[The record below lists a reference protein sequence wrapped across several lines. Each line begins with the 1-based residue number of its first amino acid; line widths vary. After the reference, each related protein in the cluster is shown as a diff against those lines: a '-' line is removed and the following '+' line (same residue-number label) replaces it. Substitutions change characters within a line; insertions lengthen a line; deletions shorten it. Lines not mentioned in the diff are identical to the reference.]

1 MNDFRACGLYPWDPS
16 IVQYMMKKKK
26 NPPLTS
32 TVQSSQNSNSSHC
45 IEDCALK
52 SLEHFTSPSTLAE
65 FQRCEKQEHWTGPAI
80 DTSLFQ
86 VWKNMKMVQNCNEN
100 SSQSS
105 QTVPNNS
112 LDLVSPN
119 QTNNTAGI
127 HNFTERNTISDSI
140 LDDHHVLNNLLEEFL
155 GERGD
160 LVENENSENTEGHIV
175 RTNILNG
182 NDNEPIVFNISPIR
196 NSFLDFPSS

>member
-1 MNDFRACGLYPWDPS
+1 MKTLPKVLKLY
-16 IVQYMMKKKK
+16 
-26 NPPLTS
+26 
-32 TVQSSQNSNSSHC
+32 H
-45 IEDCALK
+45 
-52 SLEHFTSPSTLAE
+52 
-65 FQRCEKQEHWTGPAI
+65 
-80 DTSLFQ
+80 
-86 VWKNMKMVQNCNEN
+86 
-100 SSQSS
+100 
-105 QTVPNNS
+105 NNS
-112 LDLVSPN
+112 LDLVSPK